1 MNWFKSFVTAFCTA
15 GICFGALFIIC
26 PSGKMERSVKYVLSL
41 CFLVII
47 VAVAGVGIKNA
58 NIEFEFD
65 TDTIIET
72 ENLDNATAKYVFA
85 EVLRDAKINFKE
97 ILTFTDNDGKN
108 GISCTKVKI
117 VTDCSK
123 ERVINALV
131 GEIEGIEVEV
141 VNE

>member
-97 ILTFTDNDGKN
+97 ILRQEHGFPGC
-108 GISCTKVKI
+108 IS
-117 VTDCSK
+117 SYF
-123 ERVINALV
+123 
-131 GEIEGIEVEV
+131 
-141 VNE
+141 

>member
-41 CFLVII
+41 CFLVVI

-58 NIEFEFD
+58 DFDLNFDIE
-65 TDTIIET
+65 TMIET
-72 ENLDNATAKYVFA
+72 ENLDKTTAKYVFA
-85 EVLRDAKINFKE
+85 QVLNESGINFKE

-123 ERVINALV
+123 ERVINALG
-131 GEIEGIEVEV
+131 GEMEGFEVEV